1 MRKKE
6 DLRIRKTK
14 ANLYRAL
21 LQLMEEKTFED
32 IKVIDI
38 CNAAMINRST
48 FYDHF
53 NDKYELLTSF
63 LEYLKL
69 ELIEHLNVP
78 KKVNSVKEYYIEVI
92 KLLLEYINKNIDIY
106 SSIAIVKKNNHSIA
120 HDMMFN
126 ASLEA
131 VTKRLKEDYINNSN
145 IPIEIISLF
154 YVSGV
159 TKVCT
164 EAFIDPKDIDTN
176 KIINYLEELLPDF
189 EYLEAKQ

>member
-1 MRKKE
+1 MVKKE

-38 CNAAMINRST
+38 CNVSMINRST

-53 NDKYELLTSF
+53 NDKYELLASF
-63 LEYLKL
+63 IEDLKN
-69 ELIEHLNVP
+69 ELIEHLDIQIEA
-78 KKVNSVKEYYIEVI
+78 NSIKEYYIELL
-92 KLLLEYINKNIDIY
+92 KLLLDYFSKNINMY
-106 SSIAIVKKNNHSIA
+106 SSIAIVKKNNNSIA
-120 HDMMFN
+120 FDMMFD

-131 VTKRLKEDYINNSN
+131 VTKRLKEHYINKSN
-145 IPIEIISLF
+145 IPTEVIALF

-159 TKVCT
+159 TKICT
-164 EAFIDPKDIDTN
+164 EAIKDSKEFN
-176 KIINYLEELLPDF
+176 PEKIIGYLEDLLPEID
-189 EYLEAKQ
+189 YLEKK